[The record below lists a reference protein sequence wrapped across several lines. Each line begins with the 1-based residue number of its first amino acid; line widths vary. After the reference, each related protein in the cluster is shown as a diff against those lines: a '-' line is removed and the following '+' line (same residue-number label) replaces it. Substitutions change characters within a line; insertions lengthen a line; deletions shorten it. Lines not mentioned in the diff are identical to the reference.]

1 MHILLFGAD
10 IMSLDKF
17 LGTKKKTSSMKKS
30 KKVIKQVK
38 AGQLETDVTIP
49 DKKITKNQKD
59 AQNTKNQFKTINLH
73 CTATCGYKK
82 KMKRLK
88 SFEPDEADLKCPK
101 CGKTMKYK
109 K

>member
-17 LGTKKKTSSMKKS
+17 LGTKKKTSSIKISKKKS
-30 KKVIKQVK
+30 KQVK
-38 AGQLETDVTIP
+38 TEHLEDDVILI
-49 DKKITKNQKD
+49 DQEISKNQKD
-59 AQNTKNQFKTINLH
+59 IQNTKYQFITLNLH
-73 CTATCGYKK
+73 CTAKCGYKK
-82 KMKRLK
+82 KIKRSK
-88 SFEPDEADLKCPK
+88 SFEPTEVQLKCPK